1 LRLNAAAY
9 GDGCGPAGLLPSG
22 GGVVKGTP
30 FGRYELIDLL
40 GRGGMGEVWKAF
52 DTATQ
57 RVVAVKVLPPQLAA
71 DPVFEQRFRRE
82 AYAAAGLNDP
92 HVVPIHNF
100 GEIDGRL
107 YVDMRLIEG
116 EDLERVLARG
126 PLDPDRAVT
135 IIEQVA
141 SALNAAHRVGL
152 VHRDVKPSNIL
163 IAEDDFSYLI
173 DFGIARGAG
182 ETGLTGTGN
191 VVGTWPYMAPE
202 RFTTGQTDTRS
213 DIYALACVLYE
224 CVTSSRPFP
233 GDSVEQQIAGHLTT
247 PPPRPSVTRP
257 GVSPQLDS
265 VIATGMAKD
274 PDQRYSKTTELAR
287 AARSAI
293 SFDVPQ
299 PAAPRDPQSAVPTQT
314 RTPANADEASAP
326 TEARTPAN
334 ADEASAPTRARPPE
348 AVDEAWMPTQAG
360 PPEHVKKAWAPT
372 AAGTPEHVEKAWA
385 PTQAHPDKDLREAPP
400 PNDEPPDQ
408 RSGTGPAPWP
418 WWQRKVI
425 VIPAAAIVTVAALV
439 TIVFALAGNKPPARP
454 SGPLNGTFAV
464 EFGAQTRPNGQ
475 PYDNASGGSETW
487 IIRSA
492 CRSGACVA
500 TASKVSGSQS
510 TASTLVLDEIDGKWT
525 SVSTAPGTCQNAP
538 TEFWETMSLQSQPDG
553 SLHGEFTVRSTTGC
567 ARNQQVTFTRTGDVE
582 SNVSIADPEA
592 QPPRVASPAEGLRG
606 RYQETD
612 TYTDGNRSAEV
623 NFDIQT
629 YCLRTG
635 QRCLSYWLNPD
646 DAKILVFSQNQWDLA
661 TTSAD
666 STCKSGGAAHRE
678 ITLQYP
684 LPQPPQ
690 NPITLLTGRG
700 HYTIT
705 GACPFNSD
713 FDSRVERTGD

>member
-1 LRLNAAAY
+1 
-9 GDGCGPAGLLPSG
+9 LLLSG
-22 GGVVKGTP
+22 GGDVKGTP
-30 FGRYELIDLL
+30 FGRYELIELL

-57 RVVAVKVLPPQLAA
+57 RVVAVKVLPAQLAT
-71 DPVFEQRFRRE
+71 DPLFEQRFRRE

-100 GEIDGRL
+100 GEIEGRL
-107 YVDMRLIEG
+107 YVDMRLIDG
-116 EDLERVLARG
+116 QDLEHVLARG
-126 PLDPDRAVT
+126 PLDPDRAVK
-135 IIEQVA
+135 IIEQIA

-163 IAEDDFSYLI
+163 LAEDDFSYLI
-173 DFGIARGAG
+173 DFGIARGTG

-224 CVTSSRPFP
+224 CLTSSRPFP

-247 PPPRPSVTRP
+247 PPPRPSIKQP

-265 VIATGMAKD
+265 VIATGMAKE
-274 PDQRYSKTTELAR
+274 PDQRYGTTTELAR
-287 AARSAI
+287 AARSAV
-293 SFDVPQ
+293 SFDVQKPT
-299 PAAPRDPQSAVPTQT
+299 AARDPQSA
-314 RTPANADEASAP
+314 AP
-326 TEARTPAN
+326 TEVRTQGN
-334 ADEASAPTRARPPE
+334 ADAAPTQARPAQDRPAEDGDEAWAPTQVRTPE
-348 AVDEAWMPTQAG
+348 AVDEAWTPTQAG
-360 PPEHVKKAWAPT
+360 PPEHVRKAWAAT
-372 AAGTPEHVEKAWA
+372 EAGTPEHVEKAWA
-385 PTQAHPDKDLREAPP
+385 STQARPAEDLSEAPP
-400 PNDEPPDQ
+400 PKGQPPDE
-408 RSGTGPAPWP
+408 RSGNEPAPWP
-418 WWQRKVI
+418 WWQRKAI
-425 VIPAAAIVTVAALV
+425 VIPAAATLIVAALV
-439 TIVFALAGNKPPARP
+439 TIIFAVTGNEPPARP
-454 SGPLNGTFAV
+454 SGPIGGTFTV

-475 PYDNASGGSETW
+475 PYDNAPGGSETW
-487 IIRSA
+487 VIESA
-492 CRSGACVA
+492 CRSAVCVA

-525 SVSTAPGTCQNAP
+525 SVSAAPGTCQNAP

-553 SLHGEFTVRSTTGC
+553 SLRGEFSVRSTTGC
-567 ARNQQVTFTRTGDVE
+567 ARNQQVTFTRTGDVGK
-582 SNVSIADPEA
+582 NVSIADPEG
-592 QPPRVASPAEGLRG
+592 QTPRAASPAEGLHG

-635 QRCLSYWLNPD
+635 QRCLSYWLNPG
-646 DAKILVFSQNQWDLA
+646 DAKILVFSQNQWVLA

-666 STCKSGGAAHRE
+666 SKCTDGGAAHRE

-690 NPITLLTGRG
+690 NPITLLTARG

>member
-1 LRLNAAAY
+1 
-9 GDGCGPAGLLPSG
+9 
-22 GGVVKGTP
+22 
-30 FGRYELIDLL
+30 
-40 GRGGMGEVWKAF
+40 
-52 DTATQ
+52 
-57 RVVAVKVLPPQLAA
+57 
-71 DPVFEQRFRRE
+71 
-82 AYAAAGLNDP
+82 
-92 HVVPIHNF
+92 
-100 GEIDGRL
+100 
-107 YVDMRLIEG
+107 
-116 EDLERVLARG
+116 
-126 PLDPDRAVT
+126 
-135 IIEQVA
+135 
-141 SALNAAHRVGL
+141 
-152 VHRDVKPSNIL
+152 
-163 IAEDDFSYLI
+163 
-173 DFGIARGAG
+173 
-182 ETGLTGTGN
+182 
-191 VVGTWPYMAPE
+191 
-202 RFTTGQTDTRS
+202 
-213 DIYALACVLYE
+213 
-224 CVTSSRPFP
+224 
-233 GDSVEQQIAGHLTT
+233 
-247 PPPRPSVTRP
+247 
-257 GVSPQLDS
+257 LDS

-293 SFDVPQ
+293 SSGVPK
-299 PAAPRDPQSAVPTQT
+299 AATPRDPQGTVAGVAPSVPTEV
-314 RTPANADEASAP
+314 RPHENADAAGAP
-326 TEARTPAN
+326 TQVRPTEDV
-334 ADEASAPTRARPPE
+334 DEAWAQTQARPPE
-348 AVDEAWMPTQAG
+348 ATDEAWTPTQAG

-372 AAGTPEHVEKAWA
+372 EAGTPEHVEKAWA
-385 PTQAHPDKDLREAPP
+385 STQAHPDKDLREAPP
-400 PNDEPPDQ
+400 PNGELPDQ
-408 RSGTGPAPWP
+408 GSGTGPAPWP

-439 TIVFALAGNKPPARP
+439 TIVFAVAGNKPPARP
-454 SGPLNGTFAV
+454 SGPLDATFAV
-464 EFGAQTRPNGQ
+464 EFGAQTKPNGQ

-487 IIRSA
+487 VIKSA

-525 SVSTAPGTCQNAP
+525 SVSSTPGTCQNAP

-582 SNVSIADPEA
+582 RNVSIADPEA
-592 QPPRVASPAEGLRG
+592 QPPRVASAEGLRG

-612 TYTDGNRSAEV
+612 TYTDGGRTAEV

-646 DAKILVFSQNQWDLA
+646 DAKILVFSQNQWVLT

-700 HYTIT
+700 HYTIS